1 MEQFN
6 KALSFI
12 LGLVVVAVF
21 IVVASGK
28 FNIKGLPLPKSKTAV
43 NITPTVTPLITP
55 KPTSKPWFSFLNK
68 PTATPKIVVQVTPKP
83 TSKPWFAFSKAPTS
97 TPKVVKSTPTP
108 KTTAYK
114 QGLPLQQAQVDP
126 NYHSYS
132 GSNIPTSIPN
142 TGVPIVLF
150 PLLGTSLLTGIFM
163 RRTGKKD

>member
-28 FNIKGLPLPKSKTAV
+28 FNLKGFSFSNTKTTAQV
-43 NITPTVTPLITP
+43 TPTVTSNVTP
-55 KPTSKPWFSFLNK
+55 KPTSKPWFSFNQTTVK
-68 PTATPKIVVQVTPKP
+68 PTAKPTPKP
-83 TSKPWFAFSKAPTS
+83 TVV
-97 TPKVVKSTPTP
+97 PKITA
-108 KTTAYK
+108 KTGSVYS
-114 QGLPLQQAQVDP
+114 PVSQQNP

-132 GSNIPTSIPN
+132 GTNTPTSIPN

-150 PLLGTSLLTGIFM
+150 PLFGTSLLTGIFM
-163 RRTGKKD
+163 KKSGKRD

>member
-28 FNIKGLPLPKSKTAV
+28 FNIKGLPLPKAKTAINV
-43 NITPTVTPLITP
+43 TPTITPLVTP

-68 PTATPKIVVQVTPKP
+68 PTVTPSTLKVTPKP
-83 TSKPWFAFSKAPTS
+83 TAKPWFFATKPTVQPTVAPKKMGTSKGVITQPTI
-97 TPKVVKSTPTP
+97 
-108 KTTAYK
+108 
-114 QGLPLQQAQVDP
+114 QLDP

-132 GSNIPTSIPN
+132 GSNVPTSIPN

-150 PLLGTSLLTGIFM
+150 PLLGTSLLTGVFM
-163 RRTGKKD
+163 RKTGKKD